1 MTQWLVVA
9 GGGALGAMARFGVMR
24 ISAAMFGPSFPL
36 GTLIVN
42 VLGSLIAGVLFVRL
56 TEVGGTGDGV
66 YATLRSLLI
75 VGFLGA
81 FTTFSAFSV
90 DTLQLLE
97 KTGVAAAGWNVVLNV
112 VLCLAA
118 CAAGIALGRHFF
130 SA

>member
-1 MTQWLVVA
+1 MMQWLVVA
-9 GGGALGAMARFGVMR
+9 GGGAIGAVARFAVVRM
-24 ISAAMFGPSFPL
+24 STALFGPSFPL

-42 VLGSLIAGVLFVRL
+42 VLGSLVAGVLFVRL
-56 TEVGGTGDGV
+56 TELVGESADP
-66 YATLRSLLI
+66 TLRSLLV

-97 KTGVAAAGWNVVLNV
+97 KTGIAAAGWNIALNV

-118 CAAGIALGRHFF
+118 CALGLWLGRNYFG
-130 SA
+130 A

>member
-1 MTQWLVVA
+1 MMQWLVIA
-9 GGGALGAMARFGVMR
+9 GGGALGAMARFGVVR
-24 ISAAMFGPSFPL
+24 LSAAMFGPGFPL

-42 VLGSLIAGVLFVRL
+42 VLGSLVAGVLYVRL
-56 TEVGGTGDGV
+56 VEASTGGADSM
-66 YATLRSLLI
+66 LRSLLV

-97 KTGVAAAGWNVVLNV
+97 KTGAAAAGWNVLLNV

-118 CAAGIALGRHFF
+118 CAMGFWIGRQIFT
-130 SA
+130 A